1 MESLGNLQSYE
12 AITGTSN
19 QFLSG
24 EYYDDASSG
33 KRDVLDMNSKLIM
46 ERIYNE
52 YGIKVKKL
60 ESDMKFK
67 YNNGELEST
76 YSRDNYTLLVV
87 QNPSQQ
93 VREQIVEIQVPYHN
107 FTVS

>member
-1 MESLGNLQSYE
+1 MN
-12 AITGTSN
+12 
-19 QFLSG
+19 
-24 EYYDDASSG
+24 G
-33 KRDVLDMNSKLIM
+33 KLLM

-67 YNNGELEST
+67 FNNGELEST
-76 YSRDNYTLLVV
+76 YSHDNYTLLVV

-93 VREQIVEIQVPYHN
+93 VREQVVEIQVPYYN